1 MGHPRRSFCRL
12 LLGWL
17 RLLLVL
23 LVLLLLPGL
32 PLTEVAAQAG
42 GMEPSVTS
50 RGAAHVEHLLAA
62 PLPQPDVGAEAV
74 SAGWWHTCV
83 LLRNG
88 DVLCQGAD
96 AQGQST
102 VPTDLGPVRQISA
115 GFNHTC
121 AITSSG
127 TVRCWGSNGYGQ
139 AEVPPDLGPVSQV
152 SAGTEGTCVLLTD
165 GTVRCW
171 GVPVT
176 YQPDVPPDLGPVSQ
190 VSANV
195 TINGLGATCVVTNAG
210 TVRCWGNIPELE
222 EELIPADLSSVSQIS
237 TGGSHACTV
246 NAQGQVRC
254 WPSYSRSA
262 TLPDDLGAVQQ
273 ISAGGQHTCAVTTDG
288 NVHCWGNDS
297 DGQSRVPPDLG
308 PVSQV
313 SAGFQHTCAV
323 TTDGAVR
330 CWGDNNHGQLV
341 SGIEG
346 GRPVGDSD
354 SDVAV
359 PTLPA
364 PDTPSAIVP
373 SGLVYSAGG
382 RQYLVDLTN
391 NLSVPFY
398 PAPPRGSIL
407 GPGDT
412 RLWIEMNESID
423 ASWFSIVQAQRDD
436 TDPNILLESSTFYQQ
451 FPGYVSLAFGYY
463 SGNFWPEL
471 VLSADATHVF
481 FTACLEGMGEAAT
494 CDFFELDLATRNVS
508 MVAEFEGDVYPAW
521 INPDGQRAIYTWDL
535 ACMGALHVR
544 RERTALSGTPFSA
557 VWLADKRFVYSR
569 HICNGVWTPLEQ
581 HVEPQ
586 FDIILASAN
595 GSDERVL
602 VPGMVASSMAL
613 DPDQQILA
621 FITARPGVAPAGDVA
636 LWVVKLDGS
645 GLRKVLD
652 LPDDAVDLRWDAV
665 LTGGQGERASTA
677 STDTIGQ
684 IAFVSER
691 DGNSE
696 IYVMN
701 ADGSNQTRLTHNR
714 AYDADPTW
722 SPDGRRIA
730 FVSNRDGNSEI
741 YVMDA
746 DGSNQ
751 IRLTYTTGSDS
762 PAWSP
767 DGHRIAFRL
776 EGDSSGIY
784 VMDADGNNQTRLFSD
799 WAFAPA
805 WSPDGRRITFN
816 GYGCGNPDHNSC
828 VYVIDTDGNNKT
840 SLATITARSAVI
852 WSPDSSQLAYTISGA
867 GASVWYTMHII
878 SADGRGQ
885 SVEVG
890 EGIPF
895 AWTPDSAQIIGVC
908 DWGPGYEICITDI
921 ERSEDTRLT
930 YMLERQGSA
939 DNPSLSPDGKQI
951 AFEVQSYYDGIPGIY
966 VINRDGTGQTRLA
979 DGKNPVWRPAV
990 TEQPSTT
997 STSTIPSRARGQPL
1011 PIPDTPSAII
1021 PSGLVYSSGQ
1031 RQYLVDL
1038 TNNLSVPFYP
1048 APPRG
1053 SIRGPGDTR
1062 LWIEMSENIG
1072 SSWFKIVQAQRDDT
1086 DPNILLESSTFYQQ
1100 FPGYVSPT
1108 FWRYGGIFLP
1118 ELVLSADATHV
1129 FFIACLEGMGE
1140 AATCDFFELDLAT
1153 HNVSMVAEVENE
1165 IYPAWINP
1173 DGQRAIYTW
1182 DLACMGALHVRRE
1195 RTALSGTPFSAV
1207 WLADKRF
1214 VYSRHICNGVWTPL
1228 EQHVEPQFDIILASA
1243 NGSDE
1248 RVLVPGMVA
1257 SSMALDPDQQI
1268 LAFITARPGV
1278 APAGDVALWVVKL
1291 DGSGLRK
1298 VLDLPDDAMDLRWE
1312 VPTEEQQRRLAAP
1325 PPLPT
1330 QGEIAYVQE
1339 GNIYLLDLDRWEAT
1353 PLVTDGTVEATGT
1366 FQRTQLAWSPDGK
1379 RLAYASNRAGNY
1391 DIYVLDVESGAVEQ
1405 ITTDPRD
1412 ESVPSFA
1419 PDGTLFFVRVIDPF
1433 IGGVQGKD
1441 GENHV
1446 IRVTD
1451 DGAEEVV
1458 TALPCILYSL
1468 SIDANGL
1475 LAVAD
1480 GCNLAHGTVS
1490 VVDPN
1495 APKEDFAHLVYYFD
1509 GVCSGLRMYRAS
1521 DSKWSRD
1528 GATLAV
1534 IGADCFPGHSSG
1546 PQQAIFLVDPAR
1558 PEVAPRR
1565 ILSDQGWLRGLD
1577 WSPDDEWLVYANS
1590 PIFGGDSDEG
1600 IWIVNIEGGRSYHV
1614 VASGHNPAWRPI
1626 PPDRV
1631 SPLAPS
1637 AAPATSS
1644 AEPILPDNWWPLSPP
1659 LSYLALA
1666 LGVVVLAAGGFVVG
1680 WAGVAWMRS
1689 SQGERTAHVGP
1700 TRRLS
1705 VVARTRR
1712 IRGNSGLRRWYWLA
1726 GLIGGAVV
1734 LVLVMFIIGWPF
1746 GAAADEELTEPTA
1759 VAAEPAAAAPE
1770 TISAPPIATDPTS
1783 APAAA
1788 GPVILPMPTAAPP
1801 PTPAMVEVP
1810 APSLLSRSAWGA
1822 RDARSGMLQHTPA
1835 RIIVSHDT
1843 QACCTN
1849 VTPATRM
1856 RENQSRHMDSQGWPD
1871 IAYHYSIAPDG
1882 TILTGR
1888 AVELQGD
1895 SAYALVNPTY
1905 QVNGAI
1911 VLGILGNYDQ
1921 QHPTA
1926 ESLRAVTWLMSWLC
1940 QRHGIA
1946 PDEIAYL
1953 RQVAPVDPWRGET
1966 TSPGRNMPDV
1976 VELRDAVQA
1985 ILVGER
1991 EP

>member
-1 MGHPRRSFCRL
+1 MCHPRRSFCRL

-17 RLLLVL
+17 RWLPVL
-23 LVLLLLPGL
+23 LLLLLPGL
-32 PLTEVAAQAG
+32 PLPEVEAQAG
-42 GMEPSVTS
+42 GLEPGATS
-50 RGAAHVEHLLAA
+50 RGAAHVEQ
-62 PLPQPDVGAEAV
+62 PLTVPLTQPDVGAEAV
-74 SAGWWHTCV
+74 SVGRSHACV

-88 DVLCQGAD
+88 EVLCYET
-96 AQGQST
+96 ST
-102 VPTDLGPVRQISA
+102 WERSAVPANVGPVSQISV

-121 AITSSG
+121 AITNSG

-171 GVPVT
+171 GIRVT
-176 YQPDVPPDLGPVSQ
+176 YQPNVPPDLGPVSQ

-195 TINGLGATCVVTNAG
+195 TINESGATCVVTNAG
-210 TVRCWGNIPELE
+210 TVRCWGNILELE
-222 EELIPADLSSVSQIS
+222 EMFIPTDLGPVSQIS
-237 TGGSHACTV
+237 TGGNHACTV

-254 WPSYSRSA
+254 WGMNSYGQA
-262 TLPDDLGAVQQ
+262 EVPPNLGPVSQV
-273 ISAGGQHTCAVTTDG
+273 SAGFQHTCAVTTDG
-288 NVHCWGNDS
+288 SVRCWGSDS
-297 DGQSRVPPDLG
+297 TGQSRVPPDLG

-330 CWGDNNHGQLV
+330 CWGDNNRGQLV

-364 PDTPSAIVP
+364 PDTPSAIV
-373 SGLVYSAGG
+373 S
-382 RQYLVDLTN
+382 
-391 NLSVPFY
+391 
-398 PAPPRGSIL
+398 
-407 GPGDT
+407 
-412 RLWIEMNESID
+412 
-423 ASWFSIVQAQRDD
+423 
-436 TDPNILLESSTFYQQ
+436 
-451 FPGYVSLAFGYY
+451 
-463 SGNFWPEL
+463 
-471 VLSADATHVF
+471 
-481 FTACLEGMGEAAT
+481 
-494 CDFFELDLATRNVS
+494 
-508 MVAEFEGDVYPAW
+508 
-521 INPDGQRAIYTWDL
+521 
-535 ACMGALHVR
+535 
-544 RERTALSGTPFSA
+544 
-557 VWLADKRFVYSR
+557 
-569 HICNGVWTPLEQ
+569 
-581 HVEPQ
+581 
-586 FDIILASAN
+586 
-595 GSDERVL
+595 
-602 VPGMVASSMAL
+602 
-613 DPDQQILA
+613 
-621 FITARPGVAPAGDVA
+621 
-636 LWVVKLDGS
+636 
-645 GLRKVLD
+645 
-652 LPDDAVDLRWDAV
+652 
-665 LTGGQGERASTA
+665 
-677 STDTIGQ
+677 
-684 IAFVSER
+684 
-691 DGNSE
+691 
-696 IYVMN
+696 
-701 ADGSNQTRLTHNR
+701 
-714 AYDADPTW
+714 
-722 SPDGRRIA
+722 
-730 FVSNRDGNSEI
+730 
-741 YVMDA
+741 
-746 DGSNQ
+746 
-751 IRLTYTTGSDS
+751 
-762 PAWSP
+762 
-767 DGHRIAFRL
+767 
-776 EGDSSGIY
+776 
-784 VMDADGNNQTRLFSD
+784 
-799 WAFAPA
+799 
-805 WSPDGRRITFN
+805 
-816 GYGCGNPDHNSC
+816 
-828 VYVIDTDGNNKT
+828 
-840 SLATITARSAVI
+840 
-852 WSPDSSQLAYTISGA
+852 
-867 GASVWYTMHII
+867 
-878 SADGRGQ
+878 
-885 SVEVG
+885 
-890 EGIPF
+890 
-895 AWTPDSAQIIGVC
+895 
-908 DWGPGYEICITDI
+908 
-921 ERSEDTRLT
+921 
-930 YMLERQGSA
+930 
-939 DNPSLSPDGKQI
+939 
-951 AFEVQSYYDGIPGIY
+951 
-966 VINRDGTGQTRLA
+966 
-979 DGKNPVWRPAV
+979 
-990 TEQPSTT
+990 
-997 STSTIPSRARGQPL
+997 
-1011 PIPDTPSAII
+1011 
-1021 PSGLVYSSGQ
+1021 SGLVYSSGQ

-1053 SIRGPGDTR
+1053 SIRGPGDTW
-1062 LWIEMSENIG
+1062 LWIEMDEKTV
-1072 SSWFKIVQAQRDDT
+1072 SSWFRIVQSQHDST
-1086 DPNILLESSTFYQQ
+1086 DPKILLESTTFYQY
-1100 FPGYVSPT
+1100 FPSYSSPT
-1108 FWRYGGIFLP
+1108 FDYYNGIFLP
-1118 ELVLSADATHV
+1118 EPVLSADATRV
-1129 FFIACLEGMGE
+1129 FFIACLEGTMGE
-1140 AATCDFFELDLAT
+1140 FAACDFFELDLAT
-1153 HNVSMVAEVENE
+1153 RNVTMVAEFEGDV
-1165 IYPAWINP
+1165 YPAWINP
-1173 DGQRAIYTW
+1173 DGQRAIYTL
-1182 DLACMGALHVRRE
+1182 DLACMGTLHVRRN

-1214 VYSRHICNGVWTPL
+1214 VYSRHICNGFWTPL
-1228 EQHVEPQFDIILASA
+1228 DHHVEPQFDIILASA

-1257 SSMALDPDQQI
+1257 SSMALDPDQQT

-1278 APAGDVALWVVKL
+1278 KPAGDVALWVVNL

-1298 VLDLPDDAMDLRWE
+1298 VLDLPDDAVDLRWE
-1312 VPTEEQQRRLAAP
+1312 VPTEEQQRRLVAP

-1339 GNIYLLDLDRWEAT
+1339 GNIYLLDLARWEAT

-1433 IGGVQGKD
+1433 MGGPHGKE

-1451 DGAEEVV
+1451 DGVEEVV

-1480 GCNLAHGTVS
+1480 ACNLVHGTVS
-1490 VVDPN
+1490 VVDPT

-1534 IGADCFPGHSSG
+1534 IGADCFPGHGSG
-1546 PQQAIFLVDPAR
+1546 QQQAIFLVDPTR

-1577 WSPDDEWLVYANS
+1577 WSPDGEWLVYANS
-1590 PIFGGDSDEG
+1590 PIFRGESDEG
-1600 IWIVNIEGGRSYHV
+1600 IWIVNIEGGRPYQV
-1614 VASGHNPAWRPI
+1614 VASGNNPAWRPI
-1626 PPDRV
+1626 LPDRA

-1659 LSYLALA
+1659 LSYLVLA
-1666 LGVVVLAAGGFVVG
+1666 LGVVVLTAGGFVVG
-1680 WAGVAWMRS
+1680 WAGVAWMS
-1689 SQGERTAHVGP
+1689 SSRGGRTAHVGP

-1705 VVARTRR
+1705 NVARTRR
-1712 IRGNSGLRRWYWLA
+1712 IRGNSGPRRWYWLA

-1734 LVLVMFIIGWPF
+1734 LMIVVFMIGWPF

-1759 VAAEPAAAAPE
+1759 ATAEPADDMPKM
-1770 TISAPPIATDPTS
+1770 ISAPPIATDPAS
-1783 APAAA
+1783 APTAA
-1788 GPVILPMPTAAPP
+1788 GPVILPMPPAAPP

-1882 TILTGR
+1882 TILIGR

-1895 SAYALVNPTY
+1895 SAYAPVNPTY

-1911 VLGILGNYDQ
+1911 VLGMLGNYDQ

-1926 ESLRAVTWLMSWLC
+1926 ESLRAVTWLMAWLC
-1940 QRHGIA
+1940 QRYGIA

-1953 RQVAPVDPWRGET
+1953 RHVAPVDPWRGET

-1976 VELRDAVQA
+1976 AELRDAVQA

-1991 EP
+1991 QP